1 MHSKGCAGWTKCAG
15 MYTKEGS
22 KQRFGWI
29 NLIAAVHTH
38 RWAGN
43 EAETGRRSR
52 RQLHTPTEAAGRA
65 SRKGPGSRSSSR
77 TDPGRMGQAL
87 HCGAATS
94 SGDVRGQADRYK
106 DDEALGVKSQ
116 FFLWMAKLAGAA
128 SEQKKKRDSS
138 NTPSGG
144 ATAVTFVARRVRLVT
159 SAGAAFVARVVRSA
173 HRVQRRR
180 AAVRVHGTISSSR
193 QRGRHA
199 TSRSIVGRGHDRRA
213 RGTGR
218 GRVALRAVR
227 VSHAGGGSDRH
238 RRSVRRTI
246 VWRGRRRRRVAWHSG
261 GRVRRR
267 VVRVVGRAVDRS
279 AVRSR
284 RERSAAV
291 VDARRSSVAFVTRRR
306 TVAALDR
313 GRAVVVAATAVRGS
327 VAWRRSTTVPVRTS
341 PGAST
346 TSTARSVRPGISQL
360 RIRDIECKRERR
372 TRQRRSPCGRDVPRE
387 HPSTAAGLR
396 TKQGR

>member
-1 MHSKGCAGWTKCAG
+1 
-15 MYTKEGS
+15 
-22 KQRFGWI
+22 
-29 NLIAAVHTH
+29 
-38 RWAGN
+38 
-43 EAETGRRSR
+43 
-52 RQLHTPTEAAGRA
+52 
-65 SRKGPGSRSSSR
+65 
-77 TDPGRMGQAL
+77 
-87 HCGAATS
+87 
-94 SGDVRGQADRYK
+94 
-106 DDEALGVKSQ
+106 
-116 FFLWMAKLAGAA
+116 MAKLAGAA
-128 SEQKKKRDSS
+128 SGQNRNSS
-138 NTPSGG
+138 NTPSRR

-180 AAVRVHGTISSSR
+180 ASVRVHGTTSSSR

-199 TSRSIVGRGHDRRA
+199 TPRSIVRRGHDGRA
-213 RGTGR
+213 AGTGC

-238 RRSVRRTI
+238 RRSVRRT
-246 VWRGRRRRRVAWHSG
+246 VVRCGRRGRRVAWHTG

-267 VVRVVGRAVDRS
+267 VVRVVGRAVYRS

-284 RERSAAV
+284 RGRSAAV

-313 GRAVVVAATAVRGS
+313 RRAVVVAATAVRGS

-346 TSTARSVRPGISQL
+346 TSTARSVKPGISQL
-360 RIRDIECKRERR
+360 HIREGECKRERR
-372 TRQRRSPCGRDVPRE
+372 TRQRRSLCGRDGHLA

-396 TKQGR
+396 TK